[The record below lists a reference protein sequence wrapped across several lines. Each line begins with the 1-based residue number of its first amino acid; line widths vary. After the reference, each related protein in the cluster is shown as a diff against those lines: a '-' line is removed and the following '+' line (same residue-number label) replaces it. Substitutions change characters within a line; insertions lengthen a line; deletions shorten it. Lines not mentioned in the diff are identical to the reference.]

1 MGILVEGKDFM
12 KLIIVALIME
22 SVCYFLILLLLLK
35 QNDLKE
41 RVEQL
46 ESENVEQ
53 NKRLLRLEIKI
64 KQTEKVSNEKRNNSR
79 ENKTS
84 NKSIRRN

>member
-1 MGILVEGKDFM
+1 M